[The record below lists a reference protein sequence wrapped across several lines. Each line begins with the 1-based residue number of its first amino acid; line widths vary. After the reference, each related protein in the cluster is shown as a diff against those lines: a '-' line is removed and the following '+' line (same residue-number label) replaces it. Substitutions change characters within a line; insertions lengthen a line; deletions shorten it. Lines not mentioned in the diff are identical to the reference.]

1 MKALGN
7 YTFSSCRNLQKIYVT
22 DDCKVNLSD
31 LLISDSTKIGPL
43 PETMV
48 GGVRVWGLRSCK
60 QVVIPEGTE
69 RIGNYWFYGCDIED
83 IIFPDSVRE
92 IGTWAFYKC
101 NKLTSVAFPAGLR
114 TVGDGAFSG
123 CAGLERAVL
132 NEGLERLGELR
143 DNDNKCSSGIF
154 KNTPIKYVVLPS
166 TLKVLGDN
174 TFQNCKKLSR
184 VASR

>member
-1 MKALGN
+1 M
-7 YTFSSCRNLQKIYVT
+7 IYVK
-22 DDCKVNLSD
+22 DDCTTNFSNIE
-31 LLISDSTKIGPL
+31 ISRSTKLGPP
-43 PETMV
+43 PETAA
-48 GGVRVWGLRSCK
+48 GGARVWGLRSCRE
-60 QVVIPEGTE
+60 VVIPEGTE

-83 IIFPDSVRE
+83 ITFPDSVRE
-92 IGTWAFYKC
+92 IGAWAFYKC

-123 CAGLERAVL
+123 CASLQRAVL

-154 KNTPIKYVVLPS
+154 KDTPIKYVILPS

-174 TFQNCKKLSR
+174 SFQGCKQLSR